1 MSRTQPI
8 DPGVRGSAAILV
20 IAAHV
25 VVIYAV
31 AVTLGVVPPPSI
43 VPTTKAVFIQTTEPI
58 PEPTPPV
65 VEPVFPH
72 KQIFVPAPEPVRLSL
87 PEPDRGSAMQVTH
100 SPDTTGLTTPSQAGS
115 PPIIETTSIAVKR
128 RIDPLY
134 PPSARRLDQEGT
146 VRVRILVDERGRAS
160 DVQVA
165 RSSGYDSLDDAAV
178 SAVRRWQFIPATE
191 NSRAVSA
198 WTEVSVVFRL
208 DY

>member
-1 MSRTQPI
+1 MYRTQPI
-8 DPGVRGSAAILV
+8 DSGVRGSAAILV

-25 VVIYAV
+25 VIIYAI
-31 AVTLGVVPPPSI
+31 ALTLGVVPAPDI
-43 VPTTKAVFIQTTEPI
+43 VKHTTAAIIPTRDPLPQPVSDDFIPGPTRAY
-58 PEPTPPV
+58 PELPVPQPV
-65 VEPVFPH
+65 VDVAPDVDPIH
-72 KQIFVPAPEPVRLSL
+72 VPYVADDGVDSFAP
-87 PEPDRGSAMQVTH
+87 A
-100 SPDTTGLTTPSQAGS
+100 AGS

-134 PPSARRLDQEGT
+134 PPSARRLDQVGT

-165 RSSGYDSLDDAAV
+165 RSSGYDTLDDAAV
-178 SAVRRWQFIPATE
+178 SAVRRWQFVPATE

>member
-1 MSRTQPI
+1 VYRTQPI
-8 DPGVRGSAAILV
+8 DSGVRGSAAILV

-25 VVIYAV
+25 VVIYAI
-31 AVTLGVVPPPSI
+31 AVTLGVMPAPSIDPPPI
-43 VPTTKAVFIQTTEPI
+43 TMVMPTIQQPPDPMDQPVIKGPTRLQPLTPVPK
-58 PEPTPPV
+58 PV
-65 VEPVFPH
+65 VNVAPDADPIH
-72 KQIFVPAPEPVRLSL
+72 VPYVPDDVIDSFAPS
-87 PEPDRGSAMQVTH
+87 
-100 SPDTTGLTTPSQAGS
+100 AGS
-115 PPIIETTSIAVKR
+115 PPIIETTSISVKR

-178 SAVRRWQFIPATE
+178 SAVRRWQFVPATE

>member
-1 MSRTQPI
+1 VYRTQPI
-8 DPGVRGSAAILV
+8 DSGVRGSAAILV

-25 VVIYAV
+25 VVIYAI
-31 AVTLGVVPPPSI
+31 AVTLGVVPTPSI
-43 VPTTKAVFIQTTEPI
+43 APPPIAMVIPTIQQPPDPTDDPVITGPTLRQPLPPVP
-58 PEPTPPV
+58 PPV
-65 VEPVFPH
+65 VNVAADPDPIH
-72 KQIFVPAPEPVRLSL
+72 YVPTIVDDGVDWSAPSA
-87 PEPDRGSAMQVTH
+87 GSAPV
-100 SPDTTGLTTPSQAGS
+100 
-115 PPIIETTSIAVKR
+115 IETTSIAVKR

-134 PPSARRLDQEGT
+134 PPSARRQDQEGT

-191 NSRAVSA
+191 NSQAVSA

-208 DY
+208 D